1 LRDDLTAPRINAP
14 SIVPTDSRKKPH
26 IGVPREN
33 VLQLLQ
39 DAVVPTKEE
48 LAAYWAK
55 VHKRALEHFGHR
67 PLTLVRHVHGT
78 TFYHKGPLP
87 KDIPSA
93 VRQLHMQKREGGE
106 GTRLWVDSLNSLLGL
121 VAIGAV
127 ELHPWNATAEN
138 FERADRL
145 VIDLD
150 PCVGMP
156 WEAVVEAA
164 LRMRELLQDEGLS
177 TLPKVT
183 GGKGIHVMAPLR
195 APVLHDE
202 AHRYA
207 FRWSGPSLNATRN
220 TIPLCAG

>member
-1 LRDDLTAPRINAP
+1 
-14 SIVPTDSRKKPH
+14 
-26 IGVPREN
+26 
-33 VLQLLQ
+33 
-39 DAVVPTKEE
+39 
-48 LAAYWAK
+48 
-55 VHKRALEHFGHR
+55 
-67 PLTLVRHVHGT
+67 
-78 TFYHKGPLP
+78 
-87 KDIPSA
+87 
-93 VRQLHMQKREGGE
+93 MQKREGGE

-207 FRWSGPSLNATRN
+207 FRWSGPSLNATR
-220 TIPLCAG
+220 TITSSLRRITGEAGYSSTIYAMAAARRRSAPFRRACAKASRSPPLLPGRASKPAYGPTPIR